1 MRIYIFLILIS
12 IHSSIILS
20 FGLRVVSISDFIFIF
35 LALKRQRKAFNAA
48 STQYMECKQE
58 CRERT
63 QKSMYLLVH
72 KRNVMSTQ
80 ERIVYYTQTYRHKLK
95 YNYNKKKANNKL
107 LSLSKSCV
115 ITVFPQSYLYQNKF
129 VHF

>member
-48 STQYMECKQE
+48 STHYMECKQE